1 MKVGI
6 VGLGFRMAHVA
17 KEFKRADAD
26 FTIVGYADPAP
37 AGLDTLTEF
46 GIGAGAAHDRLDDLL
61 AVGGFDLLM
70 VGSPNFLHLEHI
82 RAGLAAG
89 LTVFTEKPVVIDEEQ
104 SMALAALVRQYGSD
118 RIIVGLVLRYSPLY
132 VDLREAQAK
141 NQLGEITSIEACEHI
156 PPWHGAFFMRDW
168 RRYERFAGAYILEK
182 CCHDLDL
189 YQGLV
194 GARAVRVAS
203 FGGRKSFTAGHEPH
217 GPEFNADAE
226 VYHRKPSG
234 WHSTDK
240 VFTSDADII
249 DYQTAIIEYATGAT
263 LAFHANLNVP
273 DHFRRFCVIG
283 SDGMAEG
290 DFVRNFF
297 RVHDARSGTA
307 LTDKSYEGY
316 GDAGHY
322 GADTQM
328 AQGVV
333 DHLLRGVPLKV
344 SIIDALEAGLT
355 AIKID
360 EARKKGCL
368 IDLTECWQRF
378 DQQLGRIAS

>member
-1 MKVGI
+1 MKAGI
-6 VGLGFRMAHVA
+6 VGLGFRMANVA
-17 KEFKRADAD
+17 KEFKQADAD
-26 FTIVGYADPAP
+26 FTITGFADPAP
-37 AGLDTLTEF
+37 AGLETLTQF
-46 GIGAGAAHDRLDDLL
+46 GIDAGRGFSTLGELL
-61 AVGGFDLLM
+61 AAGGFDMLM
-70 VGSPNFLHLEHI
+70 VGSPNYLHLEHI
-82 RAGLAAG
+82 RAGLEAG
-89 LTVFTEKPVVIDEEQ
+89 LIVFTEKPVVINEEQ
-104 SMALAALVRQYGSD
+104 TLALAELVRQYGSD

-132 VDLREAQAK
+132 VDLLRAQAQ

-168 RRYERFAGAYILEK
+168 RRFERFAGAYMLEK

-194 GARAVRVAS
+194 GARAMSVAS
-203 FGGRKSFTAGHEPH
+203 FGGRKSFTAAHEPH
-217 GPEFNADAE
+217 GPVITAASD

-234 WHSTDK
+234 WHSTDN

-249 DYQTAIIEYATGAT
+249 DYQTAIVEYATGAT
-263 LAFHANLNVP
+263 LSFHANLNVP
-273 DHFRRFCVIG
+273 DYFRRFCVIG

-290 DFVRNFF
+290 DFVRNYF
-297 RVHDARSGTA
+297 RVHDARSGDR
-307 LTDKSYEGY
+307 LEDKTYEGH
-316 GDAGHY
+316 GDGGHY

-328 AQGVV
+328 ARGVV

-344 SIIDALEAGLT
+344 SIIDAMEAGLT

-360 EARKKGCL
+360 EARKQKCL

-378 DQQLGRIAS
+378 DRALGRTA